1 MTQRSRIAA
10 ALALVVVMVV
20 AGCSTSEDEEKQ
32 LSPLA
37 LKEQVSSI
45 EKSSNGYVVTWAG
58 VLGNANRWHFGENAV
73 ALISAR
79 DAAGKEVVHM
89 EQPLDAVPP
98 GRSLAFT
105 GEAMSKVKPEHVK
118 IDYRP
123 ASWRPVA
130 RIPSAF
136 RAFPVSD
143 VVTDKLD
150 AGSYLVTGYI
160 SDPFRKAVSS
170 LVVTALLRDDAG
182 TLIGGGTTFVDDVRA
197 EIKRRFVITVPGVK
211 GKVADTD
218 VSVRTWGATAKPYE
232 ELVAGGT
239 IPVNVTKPTTKPFAK
254 DRGYPLIGDRR
265 P

>member
-1 MTQRSRIAA
+1 MAA
-10 ALALVVVMVV
+10 ALALVVMVV
-20 AGCSTSEDEEKQ
+20 AAGCSTSEEKTKQ

-37 LKEQVSSI
+37 LKEQASSI
-45 EKSSNGYVVTWAG
+45 GKSNNGYVVTWAG

-79 DAAGKEVVHM
+79 DAAGKEVVRM
-89 EQPLDAVPP
+89 EQPLDAIPP
-98 GRSLAFT
+98 GGSLSFT
-105 GEAMSKVKPEHVK
+105 GEAVSKVKPERVK
-118 IDYRP
+118 IEYRP

-136 RAFPVSD
+136 RPFPVSD
-143 VVTDKLD
+143 VATEKLE

-160 SDPFRKAVSS
+160 SDPFRKAASS

-182 TLIGGGTTFVDDVRA
+182 TLLGGGTTFVDDVRA
-197 EIKRRFVITVPGVK
+197 ERDRRFVITANGIK

-232 ELVAGGT
+232 ELVAAGT
-239 IPVNVTKPTTKPFAK
+239 VPVNATKPTTKPFAK
-254 DRGYPLIGDRR
+254 DRGYPPIGDRR

>member
-1 MTQRSRIAA
+1 MAA
-10 ALALVVVMVV
+10 ALALVVVVV
-20 AGCSTSEDEEKQ
+20 AAGCSGETSENKKQ
-32 LSPLA
+32 LAPLT

-45 EKSSNGYVVTWAG
+45 DKSSNGYVVTWAG

-79 DAAGKEVVHM
+79 DAAGKEVLRM

-105 GEAMSKVKPEHVK
+105 GQAVAKAAPASVKV
-118 IDYRP
+118 DYRP
-123 ASWRPVA
+123 ASWRPVK

-136 RAFPVSD
+136 RRFPVSD
-143 VVTDKLD
+143 VATDKLE
-150 AGSYLVTGYI
+150 AGSYLVTGYV
-160 SDPFRKAVSS
+160 SDPFRKAANS
-170 LVVTALLRDDAG
+170 LVVTALLRDEAG
-182 TLIGGGTTFVDDVRA
+182 ALLGGGTTFVDDVRT
-197 EIKRRFVITVPGVK
+197 EMKRRFVITASGVK

-239 IPVNVTKPTTKPFAK
+239 VPVNVAKPTTKPFAK
-254 DRGYPLIGDRR
+254 DRGYPPIGDRR